1 VEYKIERPKYRL
13 HISKITLYLSRITA
27 SSHPQEK
34 KSGKKKNR
42 LRKYLTKYSTT
53 TGQAFA
59 FHTYPHQLHL
69 TGSLT
74 EGEGIT
80 RPSRKAEGE
89 AWVKNMWV
97 LRSSSGRRWSG
108 FRQHNAPRYGA
119 AARPTPTWESSPR
132 GPGAAPGKVERIGDG
147 RIGAESD
154 PHHIHWPWRGSA
166 GELVEGKP
174 SHPDRRGALQWGR
187 LPRATPSSIC
197 SPSHLHNGSA
207 AVIPSPSRVRAG
219 VAP

>member
-1 VEYKIERPKYRL
+1 MCFVATIGVHSE
-13 HISKITLYLSRITA
+13 T
-27 SSHPQEK
+27 
-34 KSGKKKNR
+34 
-42 LRKYLTKYSTT
+42 TKYSTT

-69 TGSLT
+69 TGLLT
-74 EGEGIT
+74 EGYGIT
-80 RPSRKAEGE
+80 RPSRKAEGD

-147 RIGAESD
+147 RNIGAESD
-154 PHHIHWPWRGSA
+154 PRHIHWPWRGSA
-166 GELVEGKP
+166 GGARGGETIPPG
-174 SHPDRRGALQWGR
+174 SARGAAMGK
-187 LPRATPSSIC
+187 
-197 SPSHLHNGSA
+197 
-207 AVIPSPSRVRAG
+207 
-219 VAP
+219 APACPT